1 MMIRISIKQI
11 ASFSMAWIFA
21 LTSTALVLSVV
32 SV

>member
-1 MMIRISIKQI
+1 MTRINFEQI
-11 ASFSMAWIFA
+11 ASMSMAWIFA